1 MARMRKH
8 LLPAVVLGAV
18 CSLAWTGHSAD
29 AENVDDVRISREA
42 DHARSLI
49 TDRFMELLAVR
60 PGMTVLDIGTG
71 TGHFAYAFAERLK
84 GTGRVFATDIDN
96 ACIDFV
102 KREAGRRG
110 LKNLYPVLVTP
121 EGVDAFYGRHE
132 YDLITLINVPIP
144 DKAAY
149 FGKMREYLAKDG
161 RLVFVLY
168 KNTTPFSERDFEG
181 RFPGLI
187 RTLASEPAGSPF
199 LAGLRKSTRRSIAE
213 YSGGEPDEPLRKA
226 LIEDF
231 RLMEDDT
238 RFGRDFV
245 DGPVIRDEAA
255 FTPEE
260 RDFAEYLFLL
270 LREKG
275 VLNSEQRPKSGKEIR
290 VAQRFN
296 KLLFLRKFREYL
308 HEDRLFAPG
317 MKPETKAEFE
327 EAGLR
332 LEKEH
337 HDVLRFE
344 DVLVFRRR
352 E

>member
-1 MARMRKH
+1 MRRYI
-8 LLPAVVLGAV
+8 LAALVLGVV
-18 CSLAWTGHSAD
+18 CSLPRTGQAAD
-29 AENVDDVRISREA
+29 AEVFNDVRISREA

-49 TDRFMELLAVR
+49 SDKFMGLLAIR

-71 TGHFAYAFAERLK
+71 TGHFAYEFAERLN

-102 KREAGRRG
+102 KREAERRG
-110 LKNLYPVLVTP
+110 LTNLYPVLVTP
-121 EGVDAFYGRHE
+121 KGVDEFYGRQR

-144 DKAAY
+144 RKAAY
-149 FGKMREYLAKDG
+149 FRKMRDYLAKDG

-168 KNTTPFSERDFEG
+168 KNATPFSERDFEG
-181 RFPGLI
+181 HFPGLI
-187 RTLASEPAGSPF
+187 EQLASEPADSPF
-199 LAGLRKSTRRSIAE
+199 LAGLRESTRQSIRV
-213 YSGGEPDEPLRKA
+213 YSGGEPDESLRHA
-226 LIEDF
+226 IVEDF
-231 RLMEDDT
+231 RRMEDDT
-238 RFGRDFV
+238 RFGRHFV
-245 DGPVIRDEAA
+245 DGPVIKDEAA

-260 RDFAEYLFLL
+260 RDFAYYLFVL

-275 VLNSEQRPKSGKEIR
+275 VLDREKPPTSGREIR

-296 KLLFLRKFREYL
+296 KLLFLRKFRERL
-308 HEDRLFAPG
+308 HEDRLFGPG

-327 EAGLR
+327 KAGLR

-344 DVLVFRRR
+344 DVLVFRRD